1 VIGALLAGGAFGL
14 RHAFEADHVA
24 AVATLV
30 EDRER
35 PATTGAA
42 WGVGHSAPVVAL
54 GALALALD
62 LRLPSAAAAGF
73 EAVVALALVALGLR
87 AMAGRGAVGIAVL
100 ERLRAHDHGDGGR
113 ETPDGERER
122 EREGGG
128 HRHLRIAGRAVG
140 LTHSH
145 ADEESFAVGVVH
157 GLAGSG
163 GVVVALAA
171 AAPTPVGG
179 GAFLA
184 GFVVA
189 SVGAMAGATWG
200 WGRAVGRADRLRLV
214 AGAASVAVGLAL
226 LGEVAGIALP

>member
-1 VIGALLAGGAFGL
+1 MIGALLAGGAFGL

-24 AVATLV
+24 AVAALV

-42 WGVGHSAPVVAL
+42 WGVGHSVPVVAL
-54 GALALALD
+54 GVLALALD
-62 LRLPSAAAAGF
+62 LRLPPAAAAGF

-87 AMAGRGAVGIAVL
+87 AMAGRGAVGVAVV

-113 ETPDGERER
+113 ETAPAGDDEDGR
-122 EREGGG
+122 G
-128 HRHLRIAGRAVG
+128 HRHLRIAGRAIG

-171 AAPTPVGG
+171 AAPTPAGG

-184 GFVVA
+184 GFAVA

-226 LGEVAGIALP
+226 LGEVVGVGLP

>member
-1 VIGALLAGGAFGL
+1 
-14 RHAFEADHVA
+14 VA
-24 AVATLV
+24 AVAALV

-42 WGVGHSAPVVAL
+42 WGVGHSVPVVGL
-54 GALALALD
+54 GVLALALD
-62 LRLPSAAAAGF
+62 LGLSPAAAAGF

-87 AMAGRGAVGIAVL
+87 AMAGRGAVGIAVV
-100 ERLRAHDHGDGGR
+100 ERLRAHDHGNGNGNGNATGNGNANGNGGC
-113 ETPDGERER
+113 ETAPAGGDEED
-122 EREGGG
+122 GG
-128 HRHLRIAGRAVG
+128 HRHLRIAGRAIG

-171 AAPTPVGG
+171 AAPTPAGG

-184 GFVVA
+184 GFAVA

-200 WGRAVGRADRLRLV
+200 WGRAVGRAGWLRLV

-226 LGEVAGIALP
+226 LGEVVGIGALP